1 MNETICWRC
10 KAKIEYDGDKYRDV
24 ICPVCEILNS
34 IYPHPEM
41 VKCLWC
47 EAEIP
52 ADSEICP
59 DCGSKVTKE
68 GLDKAVESNPG
79 VVC

>member
-52 ADSEICP
+52 ADSEECP
-59 DCGSKVTKE
+59 KCGSKL
-68 GLDKAVESNPG
+68 G
-79 VVC
+79 